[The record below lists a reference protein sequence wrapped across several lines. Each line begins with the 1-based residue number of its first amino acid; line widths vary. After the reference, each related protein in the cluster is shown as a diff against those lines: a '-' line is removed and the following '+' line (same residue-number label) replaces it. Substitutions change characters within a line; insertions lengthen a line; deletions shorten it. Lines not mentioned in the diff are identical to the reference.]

1 MGKKHA
7 ARYIREHKDDTRSI
21 DEQIEISHALWDED
35 FGPGSDGLKRTEIE
49 DELGLDLDYQP
60 GTSLDH
66 LVEIEMVEEFQRP
79 GPDTLVIATW
89 LEDGVINGEVGE
101 SAVEGVE
108 ALIADMD
115 DEMPDEGS
123 PSVAADG
130 AGTTIRAAVADQ
142 FDLEPHAVEEH
153 LRTGDPVDKLNGAVE
168 AIEDD
173 ENDLGT
179 GDDYG
184 SIIFINQ
191 AYRYRLTT
199 HAVGLYEE

>member
-1 MGKKHA
+1 M
-7 ARYIREHKDDTRSI
+7 
-21 DEQIEISHALWDED
+21 Q
-35 FGPGSDGLKRTEIE
+35 
-49 DELGLDLDYQP
+49 
-60 GTSLDH
+60 
-66 LVEIEMVEEFQRP
+66 
-79 GPDTLVIATW
+79 
-89 LEDGVINGEVGE
+89 N
-101 SAVEGVE
+101 
-108 ALIADMD
+108 

-130 AGTTIRAAVADQ
+130 AGTTIRSEVADH
-142 FDLEPHAVEEH
+142 FDLKPDAVEQH

-173 ENDLGT
+173 DHDLET

-191 AYRYRLTT
+191 AYRYRLTS